1 MTGAFIVSDPLVA
14 KIELITRLKEHSRMG
29 WIGLLI
35 CSLLFCISVITPAN
49 AQTSNEKGAGVSRL
63 VGNWTGESVCANKEK
78 FPGCN
83 DEHVVYHVA
92 VTPSKTDTVTI
103 KMDKIVNGKPDF
115 MGEGEFA
122 YDAKK
127 QTLVSEFKNARV
139 HLVIEFAVKNDVI
152 EGVVAALP
160 ERTVVRNIKVKKDR

>member
-1 MTGAFIVSDPLVA
+1 MIFSRVSLLVA
-14 KIELITRLKEHSRMG
+14 GMAVC
-29 WIGLLI
+29 I
-35 CSLLFCISVITPAN
+35 CVARG
-49 AQTSNEKGAGVSRL
+49 QTETGTAKL
-63 VGNWTGESVCANKEK
+63 VGDWTGESICVGEIGSCH
-78 FPGCN
+78 
-83 DEHVVYHVA
+83 DETVVYHISLDASDPTKV
-92 VTPSKTDTVTI
+92 
-103 KMDKIVNGKPDF
+103 KMGADKIVNGKPDF

-139 HLVIEFAVKNDVI
+139 HLVIEFAVKDDVI